1 MNKLFATS
9 VAAFV
14 LLAAAPA
21 AFAGNNDNVQVRHKV
36 VAYGDLNLNS
46 KPGADT
52 LKDRL
57 RLAAKSVC
65 TSSFFAASISPVVEI
80 KTYKACATA
89 ALNNAM
95 EDVGKQMAS
104 R

>member
-65 TSSFFAASISPVVEI
+65 APSSFAASISPVGEI

-95 EDVGKQMAS
+95 EDVGKQIAS